1 MMARRR
7 AAAAAVG
14 PLSLLGAPLLAML
27 MWSGCAREE
36 SEAVAVVGG
45 EEITVQDLRG
55 LAARRAAEGQEAGS
69 QEGVEEHLRALVD
82 RELLL
87 LEAEKERIEDSSFYV
102 RRMGRLRRDRLVGA
116 LEARTLTVAVGAE
129 EVAGYIR
136 QEGYDRAIQTADIM
150 VPDLET
156 AEHVLELIEQGADF
170 ADVARRWSANRETA
184 PRGGDMGRFVTRHQM
199 IPALGQKLFTLP
211 VGAISQP
218 VQVGPWHSIFK
229 VLAESSIELTPQQR
243 QAVTAELERRKR
255 QAARDSLVAVL
266 RQEYRLEPDAEGL
279 AAFVEALGTGAEP
292 APGLV
297 LYRYDGGEIEA
308 SQVVEKAR
316 TIRGDIFAEV
326 ADAEGLAATVERW
339 VVPDVVLVEAALRE
353 GIDAEDEIVRWLAEM
368 EQQTLITGLRGR
380 ILEQRA
386 KVTDDDVREYFE
398 ANRGE
403 FLHPEQIEVE
413 EILVDSESEAAELR
427 RRIEA
432 GADFG
437 ALAGAR
443 SLRSPE
449 VRDERGRFHLHQYES
464 PRFGGLVEAVV
475 DAEAGE
481 LTGPVEVEEGFSL
494 FRILSRE
501 RRQETWEEARA
512 RATSKLRRQRQRRAF
527 NEYMQELRER
537 YDSQIEIRRD
547 ALEAAFGA
555 DLQSG

>member
-1 MMARRR
+1 MEIGRGRPRVAGPLCVLG
-7 AAAAAVG
+7 AAAI
-14 PLSLLGAPLLAML
+14 L
-27 MWSGCAREE
+27 WSGCAREE
-36 SEAVAVVGG
+36 RGAVAVAVVGDKA
-45 EEITVQDLRG
+45 ITARDVRDLEAR
-55 LAARRAAEGQEAGS
+55 LAGEAGEAAS
-69 QEGVEEHLRALVD
+69 PDRVKEHLQTLVD

-87 LEAEKERIEDSSFYV
+87 LEAEKERIEESPFYM
-102 RRMGRLRRDRLVGA
+102 RRMGRLRRDRLVGT
-116 LEARTLTVAVGAE
+116 LEARTLAVTVGAE
-129 EVAGYIR
+129 EVARYIR

-184 PRGGDMGRFVTRHQM
+184 PRGGDMGRFATRHQM
-199 IPALGQKLFTLP
+199 VPALGEKLFTLP

-218 VQVGPWHSIFK
+218 VQVGRWHSIFK
-229 VLAESSIELTPQQR
+229 VLAEASIELTPQQR
-243 QAVTAELERRKR
+243 QAVTAELERTKR

-266 RQEYRLEPDAEGL
+266 RQEYRLEPDAGGL
-279 AAFVEALGTGAEP
+279 AAFVEALGSGAEP
-292 APGLV
+292 APDLV

-308 SQVVEKAR
+308 AEVVEKAR
-316 TIRGDIFAEV
+316 SIRGDVLAEV
-326 ADAEGLAATVERW
+326 ADAEGLAAIVERW

-353 GIDAEDEIVRWLAEM
+353 GIDAEDEIVRWLGEM

-380 ILEQRA
+380 ILQQRA
-386 KVTDDDVREYFE
+386 QVTDDDVREYFE

-413 EILVDSESEAAELR
+413 EILVESESEAAELR
-427 RRIEA
+427 RRIES

-437 ALAGAR
+437 ALARSR

-449 VRDERGRFHLHQYES
+449 VRDDRGRFHLHQYES

-475 DAEAGE
+475 DAEAGQ
-481 LTGPVEVEEGFSL
+481 LTGPVEVEEGFTL

-501 RRQETWEEARA
+501 RRQESWEEARA
-512 RATSKLRRQRQRRAF
+512 RATSKLRRQRHRRAF

-537 YDSQIEIRRD
+537 YASQVEIRYD
-547 ALEAAFGA
+547 ALEAAFAA
-555 DLQSG
+555 DPQSG